1 MNFRCLHFRT
11 GVATTVCCAII
22 ALNLAQLPFLQHL
35 GSLTLAL
42 LLGLVWRAFLHVPDK
57 QHLGI
62 GFSAKTLLRA
72 GIILL
77 GVRLDFQLI
86 AQAGLKIF
94 ALALGVIVVGL
105 VVFNLLGKWF
115 GLKGNLAMLI
125 AVDSSICGA
134 SAVAAAA
141 PVMEASDD
149 ETALVI
155 PLGSLLGSVAML
167 GFTLMEQWV
176 HLSPRLYGILT
187 GATLHEIAQVMA
199 ASAAVPGALEAGTV
213 TKLTRVVLLVPV
225 VFLLGLWRQRR
236 AANGRTNRVSPAKPW
251 FVLGFLAV
259 GVACSLIHYCAP
271 GSEKFMA
278 GLKSQTVTV
287 AVFLMGMA
295 MAGVGLQV
303 NFSQFRANGIKSLA
317 VALLGWLMLLAFAST
332 FASYLG
338 A

>member
-11 GVATTVCCAII
+11 GVATTVCCAILG
-22 ALNLAQLPFLQHL
+22 LNLAKLPFLEHF
-35 GSLTLAL
+35 GALTLAL
-42 LLGLVWRAFLHVPDK
+42 LLGLIWRAFLHVPEN

-94 ALALGVIVVGL
+94 AVGFGVIVLGL
-105 VVFNLLGKWF
+105 IVFNVLGHWF
-115 GLKGNLAMLI
+115 GLEGNLPMLI

-141 PVMEASDD
+141 PAMDASEE

-155 PLGSLLGSVAML
+155 PLGSLLGSVAVV
-167 GFTLMEQWV
+167 GYTLLEQWI
-176 HLSPRLYGILT
+176 HLPPRLYGILT

-199 ASAAVPGALEAGTV
+199 ANAVVPGALEAGTV

-225 VFLLGLWRQRR
+225 VFMIGLWRQRR
-236 AANGRTNRVSPAKPW
+236 LAKGARSHTATAKPW

-259 GVACSLIHYCAP
+259 GVVCSLIHYLAP
-271 GSEKFMA
+271 GSEVVMA
-278 GLKSQTVTV
+278 AVKNQTVTV

-295 MAGVGLQV
+295 MAAVGLQV
-303 NFSQFRANGIKSLA
+303 DFAQFRAHGVKSLTVA
-317 VALLGWLMLLAFAST
+317 VLGWVLLVGFASICVS
-332 FASYLG
+332 FMNA
-338 A
+338 